1 MISNSGRT
9 PFMIRTLRTPR
20 TPHIKKTTPP
30 YRQLRLWKTLKP
42 PNNELKQRSVELK
55 RLNTGLKRLKRTE
68 IIGVNMQ
75 KTSPTP

>member
-20 TPHIKKTTPP
+20 TPHTKSKTPP
-30 YRQLRLWKTLKP
+30 YRQLWLWRTLKLP
-42 PNNELKQRSVELK
+42 SIELKQRSAELK
-55 RLNTGLKRLKRTE
+55 RLNIGLKLLKRTE
-68 IIGVNMQ
+68 IIGANMQ